1 MLKINE
7 SVTAFD
13 VAEVL
18 QDESG
23 IFEAVSPQGEKYQ
36 LICRSGR
43 SITNFRPLEHHRG
56 KGPQGHAGRVRRV
69 GKLRLE
75 QEAAYGWVP
84 GDRRAVARREPA
96 FF

>member
-23 IFEAVSPQGEKYQ
+23 IFEATSPQGERYQ
-36 LICRSGR
+36 LICRSGH
-43 SITNFRPLEHHRG
+43 SITNFRPMERGRG
-56 KGPQGHAGRVRRV
+56 KSAQAQLWRLRKV
-69 GKLRLE
+69 GELRLE
-75 QEAAYGWVP
+75 QE
-84 GDRRAVARREPA
+84 VA
-96 FF
+96 

>member
-23 IFEAVSPQGEKYQ
+23 IFEATSPQGERYQ
-36 LICRSGR
+36 LICRSGH
-43 SITNFRPLEHHRG
+43 SITNFRPLERSRG
-56 KGPQGHAGRVRRV
+56 RTAQAPLWRLRSRAFQDQDAGGGSR
-69 GKLRLE
+69 
-75 QEAAYGWVP
+75 
-84 GDRRAVARREPA
+84 PA
-96 FF
+96 MDCGI

>member
-1 MLKINE
+1 MLTINE

-23 IFEAVSPQGEKYQ
+23 IFEAVSPVGEKYQ

-43 SITNFRPLEHHRG
+43 SITNFRPVEHQRG
-56 KGPQGHAGRVRRV
+56 KGAQSQLWRLRKV
-69 GKLRLE
+69 GELRLE
-75 QEAAYGWVP
+75 QDAA
-84 GDRRAVARREPA
+84 
-96 FF
+96 